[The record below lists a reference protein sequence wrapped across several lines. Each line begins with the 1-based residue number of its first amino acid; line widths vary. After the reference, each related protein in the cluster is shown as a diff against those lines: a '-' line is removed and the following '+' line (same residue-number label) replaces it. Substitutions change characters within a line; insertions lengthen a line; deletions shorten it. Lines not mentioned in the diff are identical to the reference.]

1 MSKEK
6 KAQFFNQNAKVSNKP
21 ISKDNPIIEK
31 KEPLYKKELDDKEI
45 EKQILE
51 SLNTKATEFT
61 FEILKPNLWQKL
73 RKQTTKTFHV
83 KKVVFSQVAKMTKIM
98 LDIPELN
105 LENMKADEQFLESM
119 KMASEENILKVMK
132 VISIFLTGDIDNKTV
147 NFLFNNLST
156 NESIEIMF
164 NILAQSNYQAFTVT
178 TLLTKARTSLQ
189 TSAK

>member
-1 MSKEK
+1 MSKDK

-21 ISKDNPIIEK
+21 VSKDNPIIEK

-61 FEILKPNLWQKL
+61 FEILKPNFWQKL